1 MWVACGPPMRATKRP
16 RLIFEADSREPES
29 GCLRVEDVDSDL
41 IASLGRCARAGSPLQ
56 SVLRVR
62 VVEEGVPKGESL
74 PDVFGRNEVL
84 GRGIQFVPHFPFEP
98 GIRYRASFDPRPLG
112 IPELSEV
119 TTLEFSL
126 PRELS
131 AVLTQ
136 VSQLFPSSE
145 SLPENLLRFYVCF
158 SESMQRGRAD
168 EHIELLGPD
177 GRPAPDVL
185 YRPPVELWD
194 RGMRNL
200 TILLDPG
207 RLKRAVGPNRE
218 LGQPLKVGERY
229 TLVIG
234 SGMLDLCGR
243 PLRQSYHKA
252 FQVAEAIRSPVTIE
266 QWKILPP
273 LMGSRQPLA
282 LLFPQP
288 LDWALL
294 WHGITVVSKGGQP
307 MPGQVAVEQDER
319 RWSFIPASPWI
330 RGSYYV
336 RIAVSLEDVCGN
348 NIWGAFDRPLRSGAE
363 IARERAGRLFRLLPF
378 DVLDAD
384 TAKRLGRAGSVGLPN
399 ASPTVFAGSVC
410 ALKSRAFEETA
421 RTSGPSALRAAS
433 KGCLKD
439 ARGFGGGT

>member
-16 RLIFEADSREPES
+16 RLIFDADSREPES

-41 IASLGRCARAGSPLQ
+41 IASLGRCSQAGSPLQ

-62 VVEEGVPKGESL
+62 VVGEGAPGGEYL

-84 GRGIQFVPHFPFEP
+84 ERGIQFVPHFPFEP

-136 VSQLFPSSE
+136 VRQVFPSSH

-158 SESMQRGRAD
+158 SDSMQHGRAE

-185 YRPPVELWD
+185 YRPPAELWD
-194 RGMRNL
+194 RSMRNL

-234 SGMLDLCGR
+234 SGMLDLAGR
-243 PLRQSYHKA
+243 PLRESHYKA
-252 FQVAEAIRSPVTIE
+252 FQVAGAIRSPVTIE

-273 LMGSRQPLA
+273 LSGSRQPLT

-294 WHGITVVSKGGQP
+294 WHGITVVSEGRQP
-307 MPGQVAVEQDER
+307 MPGEVAVEQDER

-336 RIAVSLEDVCGN
+336 RIATSLEDVCGN
-348 NIWGAFDRPLRSGAE
+348 NILGAFDRPLRSGAE
-363 IARERAGRLFRLLPF
+363 VARERASELFHLLPF

-384 TAKRLGRAGSVGLPN
+384 AAKRIGRA
-399 ASPTVFAGSVC
+399 
-410 ALKSRAFEETA
+410 R
-421 RTSGPSALRAAS
+421 
-433 KGCLKD
+433 
-439 ARGFGGGT
+439 

>member
-1 MWVACGPPMRATKRP
+1 MWVACGPRMRVTNRP
-16 RLIFEADSREPES
+16 RLIFDADSREPGS
-29 GCLRVEDVDSDL
+29 GCLRVEGVDSDL
-41 IASLGRCARAGSPLQ
+41 IASLGRCAQAGSPLQ

-62 VVEEGVPKGESL
+62 VIEEGAPGGEYL
-74 PDVFGRNEVL
+74 PDVFGRYEVL
-84 GRGIQFVPHFPFEP
+84 ERGIRFVPHFPFEA

-131 AVLTQ
+131 AVPTQ
-136 VSQLFPSSE
+136 VRQVFPSSD
-145 SLPENLLRFYVCF
+145 SLPENVLRFYVCF
-158 SESMQRGRAD
+158 SESMQRGRAE

-243 PLRQSYHKA
+243 PLRESYYKA
-252 FQVAEAIRSPVTIE
+252 FQVAAAIRSPVTIE

-273 LMGSRQPLA
+273 LTRSRQPLA

-294 WHGITVVSKGGQP
+294 WHAITVVSKGGQP

-336 RIAVSLEDVCGN
+336 RIAASLEDVCGN
-348 NIWGAFDRPLRSGAE
+348 NILGAFDRPLRSGGE
-363 IARERAGRLFRLLPF
+363 IARERASGLFHLLPF

-384 TAKRLGRAGSVGLPN
+384 TAKRIARAG
-399 ASPTVFAGSVC
+399 
-410 ALKSRAFEETA
+410 
-421 RTSGPSALRAAS
+421 
-433 KGCLKD
+433 
-439 ARGFGGGT
+439 